1 MLAPVLCFWQ
11 GGGEI
16 HVETGPTATD
26 QSGARRRV
34 CVLCPIRQT
43 ALLLFTSSK
52 KMPFNPSVQARESEK
67 HGRGL
72 FATADIPK
80 GSPIW
85 QFTESKECP
94 KTQTGDSANKV
105 PTFPSN
111 GTRVQ
116 GTAPFAF

>member
-1 MLAPVLCFWQ
+1 
-11 GGGEI
+11 
-16 HVETGPTATD
+16 
-26 QSGARRRV
+26 
-34 CVLCPIRQT
+34 
-43 ALLLFTSSK
+43 
-52 KMPFNPSVQARESEK
+52 MPFNPSVQARESEK

-111 GTRVQ
+111 GTRDCTFCPVMLQ
-116 GTAPFAF
+116 GTAPLSLLMPQGNARLPF